1 MIMKITFLLLFV
13 LITASLVQAQSR
25 IVANIVKFK
34 NDKGV
39 CRACLFDK
47 EEAFAGKGTPVQCVQ
62 VLISNL
68 KTQAV
73 FTGIAPGTYAVSVF
87 HDANNNNEFDTNFL
101 GIPKEGYGAS
111 RNNLP
116 FASAPRF
123 EENRLEI
130 KNNTT
135 TTITIKLRYL

>member
-1 MIMKITFLLLFV
+1 MKNYVLLLAAMFTGC
-13 LITASLVQAQSR
+13 IIYAQSG
-25 IVANIVKFK
+25 IVANITKFS
-34 NDKGV
+34 NNKGV

-47 EEAFAGKGTPVQCVQ
+47 AEAFAGKGAPVKCVQ
-62 VLISNL
+62 VSIINV
-68 KTQAV
+68 KAQAV
-73 FTGIAPGTYAVSVF
+73 FMDIAPGTYAVSVF

-116 FASAPRF
+116 FAAAPGF
-123 EENRLEI
+123 KENSLEI
-130 KNNTT
+130 KNNTI